1 MDQRNPYAPPQAQV
15 AAVNGTQC
23 TRDGNAVVV
32 QSGNDLPPRCIT
44 CNAPVKGSIKE
55 VKLYWHNPW
64 LYLLLLINF
73 LVYLV
78 VGLVARRTVKVSPGL
93 CEVHSARRLR
103 RILVCLGLGVGS
115 CAIAISMLTAGES
128 GLAITFFILAVL
140 LLVIGMLVSR
150 KIYAKK
156 ITKDY
161 ASLGG
166 CKEPFLASLE

>member
-15 AAVNGTQC
+15 GAVNGTQC

-32 QSGNDLPPRCIT
+32 QRGNDLPPRCIT
-44 CNAPVKGSIKE
+44 CNAPVKGPIKE
-55 VKLYWHNPW
+55 VKLYWHSPW
-64 LYLLLLINF
+64 LYLLILINL

-78 VGLVARRTVKVSPGL
+78 VGVIARRTVKVSPGL
-93 CEVHSARRLR
+93 CDVHAAKRLR
-103 RILVCLGLGVGS
+103 RILVVLGLGVGS
-115 CAIAISMLTAGES
+115 CAAATGLLTVGES
-128 GLAITFFILAVL
+128 GLAIAFLVFAVL